1 MSSKRCD
8 AEKKI
13 AFQDAALVGQGQM
26 CINGCG
32 DPPTVFLKAKSLI
45 YTTFC

>member
-13 AFQDAALVGQGQM
+13 AFQDAALIGQGQM
-26 CINGCG
+26 CKWMWISS
-32 DPPTVFLKAKSLI
+32 DSLP
-45 YTTFC
+45 